1 MPEAENRNQPGPC
14 DFDTC
19 RHSKTGGGDAI
30 LSRPTRLK
38 LKRFTR
44 NTKMMNEESNEPK
57 SNGMSFLGE
66 KLFKTRAISIFG
78 EINETVARSVT
89 GQLLALA
96 AESDDPITIYVSSP
110 GGHVESGDVIYDM
123 IKFIKP
129 EVKMIGTGW
138 VASAATTIYLA
149 AKKENRFCLPNTRF
163 LIHQPLGGSR
173 GDATDISIAAE
184 QIIKTRARLNK
195 LIADETGTDLAQVEK
210 DTDRD
215 YWMTVD
221 EAKAYGIVAKMITT
235 MDELD

>member
-1 MPEAENRNQPGPC
+1 
-14 DFDTC
+14 
-19 RHSKTGGGDAI
+19 
-30 LSRPTRLK
+30 
-38 LKRFTR
+38 
-44 NTKMMNEESNEPK
+44 MMNEDGQEPK
-57 SNGMSFLGE
+57 LPPLNFLDE
-66 KLFKTRAISIFG
+66 KLFKSRSISIFG
-78 EINETVARSVT
+78 QINERVARGVT
-89 GQLLALA
+89 EQLLALA
-96 AESDDPITIYVSSP
+96 ADSDDPITIYVSSP

-163 LIHQPLGGSR
+163 LIHQPLGGSQ

-184 QIIKTRARLNK
+184 QIIKTKARINK
-195 LIADETGTDLAQVEK
+195 LISDETGTDISQVEK

-221 EAKAYGIVAKMITT
+221 EAIAYGIVSKAVSS
-235 MDELD
+235 MDEIA